1 VTSKIVSNEAIP
13 ERRLKLRTISFV
25 CIVIGLVVTTY
36 LSYLKAFDTTAV
48 CVESGAFNCEI
59 VLNSAYSR
67 LAGIPIA
74 YLGLMVYI
82 ILGALLLL
90 ENRVPF
96 LQEYGVMLIFG
107 ITLFAWMFS
116 MYLVYLQFFV
126 LRALCP
132 WCLTHEANIT
142 VFFVLSIL
150 RLRNALR
157 A

>member
-1 VTSKIVSNEAIP
+1 VATETLSTQP
-13 ERRLKLRTISFV
+13 QRRMNLRTISFI

-74 YLGLMVYI
+74 YLGLLVYI
-82 ILGALLLL
+82 LLGLMLVF
-90 ENRVPF
+90 EPRVPF
-96 LQEYGVMLIFG
+96 LRDYGVMLIFG
-107 ITLFAWMFS
+107 LTLFAWMFS

>member
-1 VTSKIVSNEAIP
+1 MTSKTVSNEAIP
-13 ERRLKLRTISFV
+13 ERRLKLRTVSFV

-96 LQEYGVMLIFG
+96 LQEYGVMMIFG